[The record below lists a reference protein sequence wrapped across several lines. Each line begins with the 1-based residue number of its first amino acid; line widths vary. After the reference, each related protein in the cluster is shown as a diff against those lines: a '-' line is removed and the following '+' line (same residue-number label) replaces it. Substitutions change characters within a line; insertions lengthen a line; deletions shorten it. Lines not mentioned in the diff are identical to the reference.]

1 MAVSNFNA
9 EAAPTAEITK
19 TSSGSISVC
28 TITTQP
34 TLHKML
40 RKVRYLNNENKQPKA
55 GALFE
60 VFVVGNLKNDSYS
73 EIASIELSFFEIIF

>member
-1 MAVSNFNA
+1 MAANSFNA

-28 TITTQP
+28 IITTQQ

-40 RKVRYLNNENKQPKA
+40 KKVRYLTKDFQK
-55 GALFE
+55 
-60 VFVVGNLKNDSYS
+60 SYFL
-73 EIASIELSFFEIIF
+73 ELRWKMI